1 METAVSTTTLLIG
14 GAVITVDAER
24 SVHDPGAVAVTD
36 DRIAAVGTPAELR
49 ERFPDAPEIDLSH
62 TVIMPGL
69 VDSHGHA
76 GHGMTKALHDGHDD
90 WLKLVADVYFR
101 YSDEEFWRAE
111 SYLSALEHIEYGVT
125 TSLSMTGS
133 VPRVDDAKY
142 AVSAHTGYAAL
153 GLRHVVALGPPGMP
167 WPAVY
172 RDVATGV
179 ETAVD
184 LDRALSTAAEAIDQL
199 NGTQEGRISVFVGPS
214 GLVAEMT
221 ECGSATERATAA
233 MHGVHELAESKD
245 VNIHTHA
252 YAGHLTAAAAAYP
265 DILTPRLTLAHC
277 AGISIPE
284 VGIMAETGV
293 NASHGPLTHAFAS
306 ARFPV
311 TEALEAGVN
320 VAISTDGSG
329 PDRSFD
335 LLAQGRIAAQ
345 LQRAYLADTSIMPA
359 GKILEMMTIDA
370 ARALG
375 MESEIGSLE
384 AGKKADIIALNLRS
398 ARMAPRLMLLE
409 RVVYV
414 GSGLDVEF
422 MMVDGRVLM
431 AQRELPGIDIDRILA
446 EANRAARDTY
456 ARAGQLDLL
465 TSHPHTWGHVRY

>member
-1 METAVSTTTLLIG
+1 MSTTTLLIG
-14 GAVITVDAER
+14 GAVLTVDAAR
-24 SVHDPGAVAVTD
+24 RMLDPGAVAVVD
-36 DRIAAVGTPAELR
+36 DRIAAVGTPDELR
-49 ERFPDAPEIDLSH
+49 AQFPGSAEVDLTH

-76 GHGMTKALHDGHDD
+76 GHGFTKALHDGHDD
-90 WLKLVADVYFR
+90 WLELVADIYFR
-101 YSDEEFWRAE
+101 YSDDEFWRAE
-111 SYLSALEHIEYGVT
+111 SCMSALEHIEYGVT

-133 VPRVDDAKY
+133 MPRVDDARY
-142 AVSAHTGYAAL
+142 AEAAQSGYAAL
-153 GLRHVVALGPPGMP
+153 GLRHVVALGPPNLP

-172 RDVATGV
+172 RDVASGL

-184 LDRALSTAAEAIDQL
+184 LDHALATTADAIDRL
-199 NGTQEGRISVFVGPS
+199 HGTSDGRISVFVGPS
-214 GLVAEMT
+214 SLVAELT
-221 ECGSATERATAA
+221 LEGFATDLATATLR
-233 MHGVHELAESKD
+233 GVHELALAKG

-252 YAGHLTAAAAAYP
+252 YAGQVTAAAGAHP

-277 AGISIPE
+277 AGISLSG

-293 NASHGPLTHAFAS
+293 NATHGPLTHAFAA
-306 ARFPV
+306 ARFPL
-311 TEALEAGVN
+311 TEALEAEVN

-345 LQRAYLADTSIMPA
+345 LQRAYFADTSIMPA

-384 AGKKADIIALNLRS
+384 VGKKADIVALNLRS
-398 ARMAPRLMLLE
+398 ARMSPRLMLLE

-414 GSGLDVEF
+414 GCGLDVEF

-431 AQRELPGIDIDRILA
+431 QDRAMPGLDADRIIA
-446 EANRAARDTY
+446 DANRAARDTY
-456 ARAGQLDLL
+456 QRAGQLDLL
-465 TSHPHTWGHVRY
+465 VSHPHTWGHVRY